1 MESTPPTCLPEPEPP
16 HGVPGRRPFF
26 PARGSSQMHAS
37 KPLDQAVDAREAD
50 PRLKSAKPRRVHLRS
65 LAARAACGILVVIT
79 TLLALPAAAQAQTK
93 VPTDWSLIPSG
104 LGHGDSFRLIF
115 GSSTVRD
122 GTPTDIATYNTWIQ
136 DRAAAGHT
144 AIRAYRSGFRVV
156 GSTSAVDARDNTGTT
171 YTSADKG
178 VPIYWLGGSKV
189 ADDYEDFYD
198 GSWDNERNPKDESGS
213 ARELDGSDENPMTGS
228 THAGTK
234 DPGFAL
240 GSYEVTLGRPFSSAS
255 GNGPLSSN
263 SATAKTNSRAF
274 YGLSAVFTVKTPP
287 TLSIADASAAENAS
301 HLLFDVRLSRSLP
314 NTVKVDFETIS
325 GGTATEGVDYHAR
338 RTYTH
343 VILAGDRTAQMGFAL
358 IEDTVDDAGETVKA
372 RLSNARVVDAYGEKV
387 RDLDITTSE
396 ATGTITAPTT
406 TTTNVSNLTIGI
418 QDTTGDEDNGYLV
431 FRVRL
436 SRKYDE
442 YVCYDFETVSGGTAT
457 EGMDYS
463 KRPKVGQW
471 MQTGKRVDKPFVRII
486 DDSENDDGE
495 TVKVKISNARLCE
508 DASQTLSI
516 TSAEA
521 TGTIRNTESASGDN
535 NWSEESAGAEITAVP
550 ALPLAGIGLLGLL
563 LALFGSRAVL
573 DDRRRLDASRGK

>member
-1 MESTPPTCLPEPEPP
+1 ME
-16 HGVPGRRPFF
+16 
-26 PARGSSQMHAS
+26 AR
-37 KPLDQAVDAREAD
+37 KPSDQAVDARTAD
-50 PRLKSAKPRRVHLRS
+50 TRLKSAKPRRVHLRS

-213 ARELDGSDENPMTGS
+213 AVGLFDLLNYPMTGS

-234 DPGFAL
+234 SSDAL
-240 GSYEVTLGRPFSSAS
+240 GAGRVRLGSPNSSTS
-255 GNGPLSSN
+255 GAGPLSSDLTTDPRN
-263 SATAKTNSRAF
+263 TQRF

-287 TLSIADASAAENAS
+287 ALSIADASAAENAG

-314 NTVKVDFETIS
+314 NTVKVHFETIS

-358 IEDTVDDAGETVKA
+358 IEDTANDAGETVNV
-372 RLSNARVVDAYGEKV
+372 RLSNAREVDAYGDKV
-387 RDLDITTSE
+387 ADLDITTAE
-396 ATGTITAPTT
+396 ATGTITAPATSTT
-406 TTTNVSNLTIGI
+406 TVPGLTIGI
-418 QDTTGDEDNGYLV
+418 QDTTADEDDGYLV

-436 SRKYDE
+436 SRKYDD
-442 YVCYDFETVSGGTAT
+442 YVCYDFETISGGTAT
-457 EGMDYS
+457 EGTDYS
-463 KRPKVGQW
+463 ERPKVGQW

-486 DDSENDDGE
+486 DDSENDNGE
-495 TVKVKISNARLCE
+495 TVKVKISNARLC
-508 DASQTLSI
+508 DNASQTLSI
-516 TSAEA
+516 TRAEA
-521 TGTIRNTESASGDN
+521 TGTIRNSEPGSGNN
-535 NWSEESAGAEITAVP
+535 NWSEESAGTGATAVP

-563 LALFGSRAVL
+563 LALVGSRAVL
-573 DDRRRLDASRGK
+573 DDRRRLDASKGK

>member
-1 MESTPPTCLPEPEPP
+1 M
-16 HGVPGRRPFF
+16 
-26 PARGSSQMHAS
+26 
-37 KPLDQAVDAREAD
+37 
-50 PRLKSAKPRRVHLRS
+50 
-65 LAARAACGILVVIT
+65 
-79 TLLALPAAAQAQTK
+79 
-93 VPTDWSLIPSG
+93 
-104 LGHGDSFRLIF
+104 
-115 GSSTVRD
+115 RD

-396 ATGTITAPTT
+396 ATATITAPTT